1 MNITHIC
8 QFCSLNELETVDHVV
23 TRCPLYDQERQ
34 TMLLNLQ
41 IGLTQS
47 MNGLYVYHS
56 LTELDQC
63 SLTMV
68 MLGNHDPNWSLE
80 TSALI
85 HRVARQYF
93 LVCWEKRTRM
103 LGKQP
108 GLTKD
113 GFLTV
118 YDHPMST
125 VLSPEAQASMM
136 QSVPDYNPAVTQSI
150 NQSINQTI
158 NQAINPALFS
168 QSAISQTFSQAAAL
182 TGSNAINHMPMNM
195 VA

>member
-23 TRCPLYDQERQ
+23 TRCPLYDTERQ
-34 TMLLNLQ
+34 AMLLNLQ

-47 MNGLYVYHS
+47 VNGLYVYHS

-80 TSALI
+80 ISALI

-118 YDHPMST
+118 YDHPMNVLLNSDAQSLIQPGLPTDYST
-125 VLSPEAQASMM
+125 S
-136 QSVPDYNPAVTQSI
+136 
-150 NQSINQTI
+150 NQP
-158 NQAINPALFS
+158 INPALFG
-168 QSAISQTFSQAAAL
+168 QSAINQTFSQA
-182 TGSNAINHMPMNM
+182 SNMITSNQMPMNM

>member
-1 MNITHIC
+1 MNVTHVC
-8 QFCSLNELETVDHVV
+8 QFCTLNELETVDHVV
-23 TRCPLYDQERQ
+23 TRCPLYDSERQ
-34 TMLLNLQ
+34 AMLLNLQ

-47 MNGLYVYHS
+47 MNGLFVYHS

-80 TSALI
+80 ISALI

-108 GLTKD
+108 GLTSD

-118 YDHPMST
+118 HDTPVTAIM
-125 VLSPEAQASMM
+125 SPEPPTMIQPVMPYDYSAIVSQSMG
-136 QSVPDYNPAVTQSI
+136 QHVNPAM
-150 NQSINQTI
+150 
-158 NQAINPALFS
+158 FS
-168 QSAISQTFSQAAAL
+168 QSAINQTFSQAASL
-182 TGSNAINHMPMNM
+182 TGSNAMQQMPVMPMNM

>member
-1 MNITHIC
+1 MNVSHIC
-8 QFCSLNELETVDHVV
+8 QFCPLNELETVDHVV
-23 TRCPLYDQERQ
+23 TRCPLYDAERQ
-34 TMLLNLQ
+34 AMLLNLQ

-80 TSALI
+80 ISALI

-103 LGKQP
+103 LGKMP

-118 YDHPMST
+118 HDPVNGEPQSIIPPSITPYEYNHSI
-125 VLSPEAQASMM
+125 M
-136 QSVPDYNPAVTQSI
+136 QPQLNPAM
-150 NQSINQTI
+150 
-158 NQAINPALFS
+158 FS
-168 QSAISQTFSQAAAL
+168 QSAINQTFAQAASL
-182 TGSNAINHMPMNM
+182 TGSNAMQHTIPTMQMNM